1 MKINFNY
8 LIADF
13 VSKLNLGI
21 IRRLRFIKIPK
32 LGIFLRLLVILY
44 KQGVIRTF
52 VIKQD
57 HILVY
62 FKY

>member
-13 VSKLNLGI
+13 VSALNLGI
-21 IRRLRFIKIPK
+21 IRRVRFIKIPK
-32 LGIFLRLLVILY
+32 TCVSLRLLTILY

-52 VIKQD
+52 IIKD
-57 HILVY
+57 ETILVY